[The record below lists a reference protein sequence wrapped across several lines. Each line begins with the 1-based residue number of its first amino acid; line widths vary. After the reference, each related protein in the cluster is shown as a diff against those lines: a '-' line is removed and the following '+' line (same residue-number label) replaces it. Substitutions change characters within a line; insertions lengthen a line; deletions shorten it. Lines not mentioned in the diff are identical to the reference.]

1 MKKGKLMAKQENAG
15 WIFVAPFLVGF
26 LLIYLPVFID
36 SIVYSFSN
44 IVQGDEGFVLENVGW
59 KNYDY
64 ILFSSSEF
72 VQELVNSVLPL
83 IPNVLMIVIFSLFIA
98 VMLNQKMKFRG
109 VYRVVFFMP
118 VILAVGV
125 IAEAEVGNR
134 IVSGMWETGG
144 IDTGVAGGSG
154 LINSLDIQKYLSYVN
169 ISPEFTSAIT
179 SAVNNIYGII
189 NSSGVQILIFLAGLQ
204 SISPSVYEAAYVEG
218 ASGWEVFW
226 KITFPM
232 ISPIMY
238 LNIIYTII
246 DGFTNGN
253 NGLITLIGDVGI
265 KQAKYGIG
273 SAMAWVYTI
282 ITVVLL
288 ALVMLI
294 LGKMQRTERRH

>member
-1 MKKGKLMAKQENAG
+1 MKKGKLMTKQENAG
-15 WIFVAPFLVGF
+15 WIFVAPFLLGF

-44 IVQGDEGFVLENVGW
+44 IVQGDEGFILENVGW
-59 KNYDY
+59 ANYDY

-98 VMLNQKMKFRG
+98 VMLNQKMRCRG
-109 VYRVVFFMP
+109 IYRVVFFMP
-118 VILAVGV
+118 VILAVGI
-125 IAEAEVGNR
+125 IAEAEAGNR
-134 IVSGMWETGG
+134 IVSSMWETGG

-154 LINSLDIQKYLSYVN
+154 LINSLDIQQYLSYVN
-169 ISPEFTSAIT
+169 ISPEFTSTIT

-238 LNIIYTII
+238 LNVIYTII

-282 ITVVLL
+282 ITVILL

-294 LGKMQRTERRH
+294 LGRMQRTERRH